1 MNEVTKAL
9 DWALN
14 VFPVTVSVDDSY
26 WFVNKN
32 KVKCYEFIYDK
43 AGAGT
48 NKLEIY
54 VSTSDGSIGVYVD
67 STLSKPYPYLIHV
80 INGATSTYF
89 IDSQEINAIDYD
101 DHYNNLQC
109 IIIHLYVGNH
119 PLVDFM
125 LSPSAE
131 KAISTQT
138 SFPYDPVEDD
148 PLVAQEKAIQDLLY
162 KLGSPIFE
170 PVLSDNTAHSHFKMP
185 TNPTPEYYPTSDP
198 IVNYKNLQESENSM
212 EITLENVSAGN
223 RTLVI
228 VYGSKDS
235 PSDYKERAARLIGS
249 LNLPDTIKAVVITIN
264 GNKIY
269 SGLDFNHS
277 PNPGKPDADMLDY
290 VGKRFVQVLE
300 VRHSGAS

>member
-1 MNEVTKAL
+1 MSTAKETEILNSTLTAHPVGISINDSFWLINQVEVPY
-9 DWALN
+9 D
-14 VFPVTVSVDDSY
+14 
-26 WFVNKN
+26 
-32 KVKCYEFIYDK
+32 EFIYLENPKTDIYISSLDNST
-43 AGAGT
+43 GVFESSGT
-48 NKLEIY
+48 FP
-54 VSTSDGSIGVYVD
+54 
-67 STLSKPYPYLIHV
+67 KPYPYLIQ
-80 INGATSTYF
+80 IANGGELSYF
-89 IDSQEINAIDYD
+89 MDEKKLEGYAEFENVYF
-101 DHYNNLQC
+101 NTEC
-109 IIIHLYVGNH
+109 IIVYIYVGNH
-119 PLVDFM
+119 PSVDFAFSQ
-125 LSPSAE
+125 LAKNQIE
-131 KAISTQT
+131 KANI
-138 SFPYDPVEDD
+138 
-148 PLVAQEKAIQDLLY
+148 
-162 KLGSPIFE
+162 
-170 PVLSDNTAHSHFKMP
+170 SDNPFLSQKEVVEELLNKANLIGKVSGITTIVDEA
-185 TNPTPEYYPTSDP
+185 TTYNVGGGTEYYPTSDP